1 MALTGA
7 SAAGTTLYKRQ
18 TALNSTSDRLQPWE
32 AGAKSKQIYVD
43 HTLVA
48 GDGDGSL
55 IANGGEVNLCVL
67 PPQATIDLKR
77 TYFKCSADLGDGAN
91 LELGWR
97 AYKKPDGSTQAEDSD
112 GICTFAD
119 LGNSSTL
126 TRHYFGT
133 GESSITAGVGAGPL
147 GLVRLNSREAV
158 TLFVKAAD
166 GGGTFDGDIGDR
178 FTFQIGYFLQ

>member
-32 AGAKSKQIYVD
+32 MGASAKQVTIN

-48 GDGDGSL
+48 GDGDASL
-55 IANGGEVNLCVL
+55 IGDGGEINLCVL

-91 LELGWR
+91 LTLGYR
-97 AYKKPDGSTQAEDSD
+97 AYKKPDGSTEVEDAD
-112 GICTFAD
+112 GICSFDD

-133 GESSITAGVGAGPL
+133 GESALLAGATAGQL
-147 GLVRLNSREAV
+147 GLIRLNSREPV
-158 TLFVKAAD
+158 TIFAKAEN
-166 GGGTFDGDIGDR
+166 GGGTFDGDIGDI